1 MTSVTFPLLKLPNVA
16 PTVGREAVRQIIEDA
31 AVPGIFSEECS
42 FTYNMED
49 GLDMYEKIRK
59 EGHQSPVG

>member
-1 MTSVTFPLLKLPNVA
+1 MA
-16 PTVGREAVRQIIEDA
+16 PTVGREAVRQTIEDA
-31 AVPGIFSEECS
+31 AVPGIFSEKCG

-59 EGHQSPVG
+59 EGHQSPAG